1 MTKINDI
8 SFKYEN
14 LKGKFNFRVA
24 AFIQNG
30 EKFLLQKSVKDSFY
44 GLIGGRVSF
53 GETTFDAIKREVNEE
68 TWVTLIDENIN
79 LFKIIENFFKYDN
92 KRFHELLFV
101 YKIEN
106 NDLNKLDNFKTLDK
120 SDCINKWFNKNEI
133 LTLQVRPKELKDWL
147 NDENSL
153 EHLTIID

>member
-1 MTKINDI
+1 MTKTNDI

-14 LKGKFNFRVA
+14 
-24 AFIQNG
+24 
-30 EKFLLQKSVKDSFY
+30 
-44 GLIGGRVSF
+44 
-53 GETTFDAIKREVNEE
+53 
-68 TWVTLIDENIN
+68 
-79 LFKIIENFFKYDN
+79 FFVYDN
-92 KRFHELLFV
+92 NRFHELLFV

-120 SDCINKWFNKNEI
+120 SDCINEWFNKNEI

-147 NDENSL
+147 NDEKSL